1 MEQLGLSELAKGVTS
16 HSSKPHNQT
25 QSDVIMIDD
34 EREEDIGPRHS
45 GVGTNQNPHPMIVDV
60 GRQEEGVMDTDRS
73 LSRTLSQLRES
84 AS

>member
-1 MEQLGLSELAKGVTS
+1 
-16 HSSKPHNQT
+16 
-25 QSDVIMIDD
+25 MIDD

-45 GVGTNQNPHPMIVDV
+45 GVGTNQDPHPMIVDV
-60 GRQEEGVMDTDRS
+60 GRREGVLDTDQS